1 MRPGHRSV
9 QRGVQT
15 IPGNGGADRLNP
27 PVITCREQAD
37 PSAVACA
44 GEADAGHTG
53 VIGPD
58 VGSCTGIVERY
69 LASATAEPAG
79 GVRQD
84 DVTVPREVCRIGG
97 DVGLVPAEPVG
108 LDDRRR
114 GVSGVGPDRDVR
126 GGIQPTSG
134 IDSCGPLRH
143 NPPAKPAVELA
154 RPVTQRNTCSLR
166 LGGGDFEPP
175 QTAGDLRTTR
185 KPSRSSAGVEPAC
198 PDPL

>member
-15 IPGNGGADRLNP
+15 IPGNGGGDRLNP

-53 VIGPD
+53 VIAPD
-58 VGSCTGIVERY
+58 VGSCTGIVEELLDVADLVVGGVERY

-84 DVTVPREVCRIGG
+84 DVPVPREVGRIR
-97 DVGLVPAEPVG
+97 A
-108 LDDRRR
+108 
-114 GVSGVGPDRDVR
+114 
-126 GGIQPTSG
+126 
-134 IDSCGPLRH
+134 
-143 NPPAKPAVELA
+143 A
-154 RPVTQRNTCSLR
+154 
-166 LGGGDFEPP
+166 
-175 QTAGDLRTTR
+175 
-185 KPSRSSAGVEPAC
+185 SRSC
-198 PDPL
+198 PRRTRGTR